1 MACFIRMFGNGIH
14 GYLSIRVYFLFCF
27 LIPTNRFAGR
37 PGDYVY
43 VFNQYRMEEVNL
55 DMCALCIIYTC
66 HSAVTVITV
75 INTAVIIIILLEG
88 PCCSFSVSFSFFSP
102 SVCPWWLS
110 YWVMY
115 SAEHH
120 HVGKTAH
127 SEQYLWDWRPVS
139 AQTVPSYIYLCGTCS
154 VVPLL
159 SIIWKRLY
167 LLLR

>member
-1 MACFIRMFGNGIH
+1 MKLCLKNFNLNQYVLSCSHQSMKPNVITDKKMACFIRMFRNGIH
-14 GYLSIRVYFLFCF
+14 GYLSISVYFLFCF

-75 INTAVIIIILLEG
+75 INTVVIIILLEG
-88 PCCSFSVSFSFFSP
+88 PCCSFSVSFSFFSS

-110 YWVMY
+110 Y
-115 SAEHH
+115 
-120 HVGKTAH
+120 
-127 SEQYLWDWRPVS
+127 
-139 AQTVPSYIYLCGTCS
+139 
-154 VVPLL
+154 
-159 SIIWKRLY
+159 
-167 LLLR
+167 